1 MLPLKRIY
9 CKHHRAATS
18 IMQFSDRQLQRKGSW
33 LIISL
38 FLVPERGKLK
48 KFLRFMCS
56 TLNFQHSCSNTGC
69 VQCIPTDLWYVAFAD
84 CIRCKPWFWNIQQ
97 SCRIKNISSIYC
109 TPTILRH
116 LLLQECIL
124 VEAAYVYL
132 LKEVLC
138 TKMVHVKKYTSL
150 WCQIWTGNL
159 TQNHTQLFTPFL

>member
-38 FLVPERGKLK
+38 SLVPERGKLK

-84 CIRCKPWFWNIQQ
+84 YTLQAMVLKHSAVMPHQKHQQ
-97 SCRIKNISSIYC
+97 
-109 TPTILRH
+109 H
-116 LLLQECIL
+116 LL
-124 VEAAYVYL
+124 YS
-132 LKEVLC
+132 
-138 TKMVHVKKYTSL
+138 H
-150 WCQIWTGNL
+150 NL
-159 TQNHTQLFTPFL
+159 TSFIASRVHSGGSCLCLPIKRSIVHQNGTR